1 MTAATLA
8 FQTGTQ
14 DEQNN
19 MRKTWQ
25 QLSMEFWKDAADAG
39 PQPRPLCRPKVY
51 EWLVTVTSMLLV
63 ATGETFEA
71 FVQPPD
77 VSKRDPDA
85 ATWRSITIAIDQG
98 GDGWSACHY
107 MKHLGVNLFTSR

>member
-1 MTAATLA
+1 
-8 FQTGTQ
+8 
-14 DEQNN
+14 
-19 MRKTWQ
+19 MRKTRQ
-25 QLSMEFWKDAADAG
+25 QLSMEFWKDPADAG
-39 PQPRPLCRPKVY
+39 PQPRPLCRTKVY

-63 ATGETFEA
+63 ATCETFEA

-85 ATWRSITIAIDQG
+85 ATWMSITITIDQG

-107 MKHLGVNLFTSR
+107 MKSY

>member
-1 MTAATLA
+1 
-8 FQTGTQ
+8 
-14 DEQNN
+14 

-39 PQPRPLCRPKVY
+39 PQPRPLCRTKEN

-63 ATGETFEA
+63 ATDETFEA

-77 VSKRDPDA
+77 VSKRDPDV

-98 GDGWSACHY
+98 GDGWSACQH
-107 MKHLGVNLFTSR
+107 MKHLGVKFFTSR